1 MASKNEQLVSQILF
15 KKYEHLFDWLLF
27 NDLCRLV
34 RVINKKHDVV
44 IKRVDVKNVRDTH
57 KRVFPALKTIDNV
70 KNENKQRSDNL
81 SISINETIDDISNIS
96 NISNIT
102 SLKEELIMKSYSI
115 FVDSFD
121 RNKDKWSKMN
131 PFQFSLGP
139 ASVDFFSEQEN
150 TLANSFSNVEQ
161 LTINHVVFPLQ
172 DSSGN
177 DVSTLYPYLLIN
189 ISEIS
194 NKTNGT
200 NKYLNNSFGQLMSP
214 TVRGSYLSYDL
225 SDTELYTEKFSPR
238 IEISKLTFTI
248 LSPDGNVIEFEES
261 DNARICIKIR
271 IKCLH
276 KRLTN
281 TFLNKRG

>member
-1 MASKNEQLVSQILF
+1 MTSMTSKNEQLVSQILF

-34 RVINKKHDVV
+34 RVINKKYDVV
-44 IKRVDVKNVRDTH
+44 IPRVDVKHVRDTH
-57 KRVFPALKTIDNV
+57 KRVYPALKTIDKV
-70 KNENKQRSDNL
+70 KNENKQTSENL
-81 SISINETIDDISNIS
+81 SIKNELDETIED
-96 NISNIT
+96 ISNIT
-102 SLKEELIMKSYSI
+102 SLKEELIMKSYNI

-161 LTINHVVFPLQ
+161 LTINHVVFPFR

-177 DVSTLYPYLLIN
+177 DVSTLYPYVLIN

-214 TVRGSYLSYDL
+214 TTRGPYLSYDL

-261 DNARICIKIR
+261 DNARICIKICV
-271 IKCLH
+271 KCLH

>member
-15 KKYEHLFDWLLF
+15 KKYEYLFDWLLF

-34 RVINKKHDVV
+34 RVINKKHNVV
-44 IKRVDVKNVRDTH
+44 ITCVDVKHVRDTH
-57 KRVFPALKTIDNV
+57 KRVFPALKTIDRV
-70 KNENKQRSDNL
+70 KNENKKKSENP
-81 SISINETIDDISNIS
+81 SISNELNETIDDISNI
-96 NISNIT
+96 T
-102 SLKEELIMKSYSI
+102 SFKEELIMKSYNI

-121 RNKDKWSKMN
+121 RNKDKWSKIN

-139 ASVDFFSEQEN
+139 SSVDFFSEQEN

-161 LTINHVVFPLQ
+161 ITINHVVVPLQ

-177 DVSTLYPYLLIN
+177 DVSTLYPYILIS

-214 TVRGSYLSYDL
+214 TIRGSYLSYDL

-238 IEISKLTFTI
+238 VEISKLTFTI
-248 LSPDGNVIEFEES
+248 LSPDGNIIEFEES
-261 DNARICIKIR
+261 DNARICIKIL

-276 KRLTN
+276 KSLTN

>member
-15 KKYEHLFDWLLF
+15 KKYECLFDWLLF

-34 RVINKKHDVV
+34 RVINKKHD
-44 IKRVDVKNVRDTH
+44 ILITRVDVKHVRDTH
-57 KRVFPALKTIDNV
+57 KRVFPALKTIDKV
-70 KNENKQRSDNL
+70 KNENKQKPENPP
-81 SISINETIDDISNIS
+81 ISNELNETIDD
-96 NISNIT
+96 ISNIT
-102 SLKEELIMKSYSI
+102 SLKEELILKSYNI

-121 RNKDKWSKMN
+121 RNKDKWSKIN

-139 ASVDFFSEQEN
+139 SSVDFFSEQEN
-150 TLANSFSNVEQ
+150 TLANIFSNVEQ
-161 LTINHVVFPLQ
+161 LTINHVVVPLK

-177 DVSTLYPYLLIN
+177 DVSTLYPYVLIS

-200 NKYLNNSFGQLMSP
+200 NKYLNSSFGQLMSP
-214 TVRGSYLSYDL
+214 TARGSYLSYDL
-225 SDTELYTEKFSPR
+225 SDIELYTEKFSPR

-248 LSPDGNVIEFEES
+248 LNPDGNVIEFEES
-261 DNARICIKIR
+261 DNARICIKISIR
-271 IKCLH
+271 CLH

>member
-15 KKYEHLFDWLLF
+15 KKYEPLFDWLLF
-27 NDLCRLV
+27 NDLCRLI

-70 KNENKQRSDNL
+70 KNENKQRSDNI
-81 SISINETIDDISNIS
+81 SISINETIDDISNI
-96 NISNIT
+96 T
-102 SLKEELIMKSYSI
+102 SLREELIMKSYSI

-150 TLANSFSNVEQ
+150 TLSNSFSNVEQ
-161 LTINHVVFPLQ
+161 LIINHVVFPLK

-177 DVSTLYPYLLIN
+177 DVSTFYPYILIN

-200 NKYLNNSFGQLMSP
+200 NKHLNNSFGQLMSP
-214 TVRGSYLSYDL
+214 TVRGSYISYDL

-248 LSPDGNVIEFEES
+248 LSPDGNIIEFEES
-261 DNARICIKIR
+261 DNARICIKIC